1 VIDIKKASEILGT
14 DDNNARVILRFFKVR
29 TEKSEVVKVGVLTP
43 KAKNLYD
50 EVQVRAVAALPKF

>member
-1 VIDIKKASEILGT
+1 VIDIKASAAILGT

-29 TEKSEVVKVGVLTP
+29 TEKSEVVNTP

>member
-1 VIDIKKASEILGT
+1 MIDIKAASAILGT

-29 TEKSEVVKVGVLTP
+29 TEKSEVMNSP

-50 EVQVRAVAALPKF
+50 EVQVCVVAALPKF

>member
-1 VIDIKKASEILGT
+1 VIDIKASAAILGT

-29 TEKSEVVKVGVLTP
+29 TEKSEVVKVGALTP